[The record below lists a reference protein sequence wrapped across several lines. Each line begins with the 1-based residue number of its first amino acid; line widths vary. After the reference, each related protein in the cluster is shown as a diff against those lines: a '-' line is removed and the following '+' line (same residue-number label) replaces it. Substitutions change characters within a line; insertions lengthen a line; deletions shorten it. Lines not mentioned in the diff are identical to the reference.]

1 VRRPEEAPVAIRRAL
16 KLALTPPSGPVFL
29 SLPMDLMTQ
38 LVDDD
43 AAPIADIRATA
54 APDTDAL
61 ERATT
66 MLAGA
71 RRPLVVAGDG
81 VARSHALAEMV
92 RVAER
97 LGARVHGE
105 PIYRRTVFPS
115 DHALW
120 RGGLFPTVPAVRKAF
135 DNADAVLVVG
145 ASMFT
150 WFLHAPG
157 SVIPPGL

>member
-1 VRRPEEAPVAIRRAL
+1 
-16 KLALTPPSGPVFL
+16 
-29 SLPMDLMTQ
+29 
-38 LVDDD
+38 
-43 AAPIADIRATA
+43 
-54 APDTDAL
+54 
-61 ERATT
+61 
-66 MLAGA
+66 

-157 SVIPPGL
+157 SVIPPGLPVIQVGDDGWEIGKSHRVSIGIVADVGATLRALERALDARMSEEQKAASRERLAELARQRVALTEQ